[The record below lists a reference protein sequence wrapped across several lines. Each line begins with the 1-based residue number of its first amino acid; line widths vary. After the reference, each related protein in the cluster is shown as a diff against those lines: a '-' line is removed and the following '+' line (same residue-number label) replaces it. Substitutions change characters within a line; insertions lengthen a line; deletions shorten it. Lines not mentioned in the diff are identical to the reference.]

1 MTAAHPPLQQPRF
14 LAGIG
19 VSLAVH
25 LLLVGLWQLSRP
37 AAGPDVATPLR
48 TQFLRLLPAREQS
61 EPVTP
66 PPSQRTP
73 VSSSSQQQ
81 TRQPTQQAPSRT
93 EAPAATTAPAAEP
106 GVTGDAPSS
115 PPSDA
120 SLLERARLAAGSI
133 DRTLRAENPRRG
145 IHAPVDTPTKKLERG
160 IARAAELAPN
170 KWYQAPKVEEIVD
183 PGGYGRRRY
192 RVVGAAGTYCITY
205 ESNHAPDGIDSMQR
219 GIQPKKTN
227 CDEDE
232 QPPTFQK
239 SE

>member
-1 MTAAHPPLQQPRF
+1 MTAAQPPLQQPRF

-37 AAGPDVATPLR
+37 AAAPDDGVPLR
-48 TQFLRLLPAREQS
+48 TPFLRLLPAPAPEQS
-61 EPVTP
+61 GATTPLPSRRAPVETP
-66 PPSQRTP
+66 SR
-73 VSSSSQQQ
+73 
-81 TRQPTQQAPSRT
+81 RQAGRPAQQAVSPVDSP
-93 EAPAATTAPAAEP
+93 EAVAARAEPAATTDTPAA
-106 GVTGDAPSS
+106 
-115 PPSDA
+115 PPSGA
-120 SLLERARLAAGSI
+120 SLLERARLAAGGI
-133 DRTLRAENPRRG
+133 DRTPRVENPRRG
-145 IHAPVDTPTKKLERG
+145 IHAPVDTPMKKLERG
-160 IARAAELAPN
+160 IARAAELAP
-170 KWYQAPKVEEIVD
+170 KVEAIVD

-219 GIQPKKTN
+219 GIQPKKTT

-239 SE
+239 